1 MGSRYANPDM
11 WVTAADRAIQTAAAT
26 AVALVGSNLAGITG
40 VNWPELLNV
49 AAAAA
54 LVSLLTSIATAPRRG

>member
-1 MGSRYANPDM
+1 M

-49 AAAAA
+49 SAAAA
-54 LVSLLTSIATAPRRG
+54 LVSLLTSIATARRG